1 MLASSSDVAGK
12 DVGAMKVCA
21 MLIEVLKKTDG
32 NEVDFSFCVRSG
44 TYLYAC
50 AECDVLCVEHTFFA
64 KYILYHGICRRWRGL
79 LQQICT
85 RLQLACK

>member
-1 MLASSSDVAGK
+1 MLASSSDVAGE
-12 DVGAMKVCA
+12 DVGTMGACA
-21 MLIEVLKKTDG
+21 MLIEVRKTDA
-32 NEVDFSFCVRSG
+32 NEVDFTFCVRGG

-50 AECDVLCVEHTFFA
+50 AECDVLYIEYTFIA
-64 KYILYHGICRRWRGL
+64 KYILYRGICRRWRGL